1 MEQEIATAAG
11 GFWQYLPAIITA
23 VGALIMAWWKRDQTR
38 HDAMVKLEMKQKEA
52 ELANQSKRRNE
63 YVSQIFGQI
72 WQLLHDLR
80 ADRVYIVQPHPLT
93 NNEFLSISLEVKRT
107 GIAEMKSHIQRL
119 PMSDVA
125 NFAAELSSRDFIY
138 YKHIAENVRD
148 KRARALLLNSGSHS
162 AIIRRLTTSE
172 NGWVGNIFCEFTDT
186 AEVAP
191 EYAKGLLEAAAE
203 QIQYIL
209 PPIQ

>member
-1 MEQEIATAAG
+1 
-11 GFWQYLPAIITA
+11 
-23 VGALIMAWWKRDQTR
+23 
-38 HDAMVKLEMKQKEA
+38 MVKLEMKQKEA

-162 AIIRRLTTSE
+162 TIIRRLTTSE

>member
-1 MEQEIATAAG
+1 MEQEITTTAGEA
-11 GFWQYLPAIITA
+11 WPYISPIITA
-23 VGALIMAWWKRDQTR
+23 IGAIIMAYWKYDQSHRDAR
-38 HDAMVKLEMKQKEA
+38 VKLEAKQKEA
-52 ELANQSKRRNE
+52 ELATQSKRRNE

-72 WQLLHDLR
+72 WQLLHDMQ

-93 NNEFLSISLEVKRT
+93 NSEFLSISLEVKRT
-107 GIAEMKSHIQRL
+107 GIAEMKSHLQRL
-119 PMSDVA
+119 PMADVA
-125 NFAAELSSRDFIY
+125 NFAAELSGRDFLY

-172 NGWVGNIFCEFTDT
+172 SGWVGNIFCEFTD
-186 AEVAP
+186 ASEVSP